1 MPTLSVRVSEDSA
14 RPLGHAIVTLD
25 GLPPG
30 LETFEF
36 ALTRHGFTASH
47 LGLDGWQG
55 AECWLQPDEVWYAGD
70 ALKFVVPP
78 ELAFQLE
85 NMPYRLAVRGQGL
98 AGTMT
103 VTFAWPL
110 ELELEEGSASGERRV
125 VGGTRVE
132 SGPKLRPAGEPPP
145 LPEVGGVVVDIP
157 DVLIPEI
164 GSDLEPMDE
173 RLPTLVAPPR
183 TGTSKPAGEDQ
194 KTPPT
199 VQSDPRSSVVPG
211 STVSPGPDSTHEMSG
226 SVVPPVRPDRETAAE
241 AAVPAPPRPEPV
253 REEPTRVLSPQPEP
267 GSEARPAEGAGA
279 AGQRRRWVSGLLAG
293 LLVLAVLA
301 AGWWWF
307 GHRAS
312 QTPPVAPVPSA
323 GPSGHIAPAPEPA
336 PEPVVPIRPEP
347 PVPQPVAPAPKPV
360 EPVRPVAPAPKP
372 VEPVRPVAP
381 EPAIP
386 SVRPD
391 SDRSL
396 EEELKSEFDP
406 TLQELEKR
414 LRGEKSR

>member
-1 MPTLSVRVSEDSA
+1 MPTLSVRVSEDPA
-14 RPLGHAIVTLD
+14 RPLGHAIVTLN

-47 LGLDGWQG
+47 LGPEGWQG

-70 ALKFVVPP
+70 ALKFVVPA

-110 ELELEEGSASGERRV
+110 ELDLEEGGASGERRV

-132 SGPKLRPAGEPPP
+132 SGPKPRPAVEPPP
-145 LPEVGGVVVDIP
+145 LPEVDGVVVDIP

-173 RLPTLVAPPR
+173 RLPTRVTPPQ

-194 KTPPT
+194 KTPPA
-199 VQSDPRSSVVPG
+199 VQSDPRSSVVPD
-211 STVSPGPDSTHEMSG
+211 STVSPGPDSAHKMSERL
-226 SVVPPVRPDRETAAE
+226 VPPVRPDRETAVE
-241 AAVPAPPRPEPV
+241 TPVPAPPGREPV
-253 REEPTRVLSPQPEP
+253 REEPTRVLPPQPEP
-267 GSEARPAEGAGA
+267 GSEARPAEGSGA
-279 AGQRRRWVSGLLAG
+279 VGQQRRWVSGLLAG
-293 LLVLAVLA
+293 LLGLAVLA

-307 GHRAS
+307 GHRAGEA
-312 QTPPVAPVPSA
+312 PPVAPAPSTVPS
-323 GPSGHIAPAPEPA
+323 GDIAPEPVPEPAPKPEPASEPA
-336 PEPVVPIRPEP
+336 PEPVVPIQPEP
-347 PVPQPVAPAPKPV
+347 PVSQPVAPAPKPV
-360 EPVRPVAPAPKP
+360 EPA
-372 VEPVRPVAP
+372 RPVAP
-381 EPAIP
+381 ESAPP
-386 SVRPD
+386 SARPG
-391 SDRSL
+391 SGRSL

>member
-1 MPTLSVRVSEDSA
+1 MPTLSVRVSEDLA
-14 RPLGHAIVTLD
+14 RPQGHAIVTLN
-25 GLPPG
+25 GLPSG

-47 LGLDGWQG
+47 LGPDGWQG

-103 VTFAWPL
+103 VTFPWPL

-132 SGPKLRPAGEPPP
+132 SGPKPRQAVGPPP

-164 GSDLEPMDE
+164 GSGLEPIDE

-183 TGTSKPAGEDQ
+183 TGTSKPAGEYQ
-194 KTPPT
+194 KTPPA
-199 VQSDPRSSVVPG
+199 VQSDPRYSVPD
-211 STVSPGPDSTHEMSG
+211 STVSPSPDSTHKMSG
-226 SVVPPVRPDRETAAE
+226 GVVPPVRPDRETAAE

-253 REEPTRVLSPQPEP
+253 REELIRVLSPQPEP
-267 GSEARPAEGAGA
+267 GSEARPAEGVGA
-279 AGQRRRWVSGLLAG
+279 VGQRRRWVSGLLAG
-293 LLVLAVLA
+293 LLGLAVLA

-312 QTPPVAPVPSA
+312 EAPPVAPAPSTVPS
-323 GPSGHIAPAPEPA
+323 GYIASEPAPEPEPA
-336 PEPVVPIRPEP
+336 PELEPVGPIRPEP
-347 PVPQPVAPAPKPV
+347 PVPQ
-360 EPVRPVAPAPKP
+360 PVAPAPKP